1 MRILSDIR
9 SLGTLNGPLHLAI
22 GVFDGVHLGHQEV
35 IKRSREQ
42 QKEHGG
48 TVVVVTFDPH
58 PAKVMAPERAPRLLT
73 STVHKARL
81 FAEICGIEAV
91 LAVPFKSDFGRMGGD
106 EFIRHL
112 AASNRVASISVG
124 IDFRFGRGRSGNVEL
139 LRELGEELDFVVC
152 APDLLH
158 INGDIASSTRI
169 RAAVEAGDLE
179 YAASL
184 LGRPYTVLGTVIEGR
199 KLGRTIGF
207 PTANLTVHSEQ
218 LPPSGVYAIRG
229 RFRDERLKGVANL
242 GFRPTV
248 EGSEAKKL
256 LEVHLFDF
264 DREIY
269 GEDLEIEF
277 VDYMREEMQ
286 FDGVEALKAQI
297 ETDAAKAKR
306 CLR

>member
-1 MRILSDIR
+1 MKILSDIQ
-9 SLGTLNGPLHLAI
+9 SLGTLSGPLHLAI

-35 IKRSREQ
+35 IKETLDQ
-42 QKEHGG
+42 QEKQGG
-48 TVVVVTFDPH
+48 TAVVVTFDPH
-58 PAKVMAPERAPRLLT
+58 PAKVMAPDRAPRLLT
-73 STVHKARL
+73 STAHKARL
-81 FAEICGIEAV
+81 FAEICGIESI

-112 AASNRVASISVG
+112 TASNRVASISVG

-139 LRELGEELDFVVC
+139 LRELGEELDFMVC

-158 INGDIASSTRI
+158 IKGDIASSTRI
-169 RAAVEAGDLE
+169 RAAVEAGDLR

-218 LPPSGVYAIRG
+218 LPPTGVYAIRG
-229 RFRDERLKGVANL
+229 RLRDQMIEGVANL

-269 GEDLEIEF
+269 GQDLEIEF
-277 VDYMREEMQ
+277 VQYLRGEIR
-286 FDGVEALKAQI
+286 FDGVEELKAQI
-297 ETDAAKAKR
+297 ETDAAEARR
-306 CLR
+306 CLG